1 VLGSDL
7 GSYAAEGERVLY
19 FIQTHFRYVK
29 FRMGVPVGDSV
40 NRRGLEWCDEEK
52 PLKRSAYFGS
62 FFTGLKPGENEITP
76 ADKSE
81 SALPCPALE
90 RDPSRLL
97 QTSYR

>member
-1 VLGSDL
+1 VLGSE

-52 PLKRSAYFGS
+52 PL
-62 FFTGLKPGENEITP
+62 TVGLFWE
-76 ADKSE
+76 
-81 SALPCPALE
+81 
-90 RDPSRLL
+90 LL
-97 QTSYR
+97 HRAKTR